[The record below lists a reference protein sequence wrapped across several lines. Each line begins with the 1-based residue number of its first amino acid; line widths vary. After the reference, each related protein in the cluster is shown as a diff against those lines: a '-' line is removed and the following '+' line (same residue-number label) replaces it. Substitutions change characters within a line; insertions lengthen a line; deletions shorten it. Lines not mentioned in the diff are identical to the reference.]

1 MRIGEAA
8 RACGI
13 SPKMIRY
20 YERAGLIPAPTRSV
34 SGHRVYAEDEVRTL
48 RFVHRARLLGFSVA
62 DTAMLLRLWRDEA
75 RASAGVKDLALRR
88 ATDMERRAAAL
99 ANAAASLRDLAGT
112 CPGDERPECPLL
124 DALAVD
130 PARPGGGSAPAP
142 STRVEAD
149 STK

>member
-20 YERAGLIPAPTRSV
+20 YERAGLIRSPTRSA

-48 RFVHRARLLGFSVA
+48 RFVHRARILGFSVA
-62 DTAMLLRLWRDEA
+62 DTAVLLRLWRYEE
-75 RASAGVKDLALRR
+75 RASAGVKDLAIRR

-99 ANAAASLRDLAGT
+99 ADAAASLRDLAET
-112 CPGDERPECPLL
+112 CPGDDRPECPLL
-124 DALAVD
+124 DALARE
-130 PARPGGGSAPAP
+130 PARPGEGPAPAP
-142 STRVEAD
+142 SARIEAGPAR
-149 STK
+149 

>member
-20 YERAGLIPAPTRSV
+20 YERAGLIRSPTRSA

-48 RFVHRARLLGFSVA
+48 RFVHRARILGFSVA
-62 DTAMLLRLWRDEA
+62 DTAVLLRLWRDEE
-75 RASAGVKDLALRR
+75 RASAGVKDLAIRR

-99 ANAAASLRDLAGT
+99 ADAAASLRDLAET
-112 CPGDERPECPLL
+112 CPGDDRPESPLL
-124 DALAVD
+124 DALARE
-130 PARPGGGSAPAP
+130 PARPGEGPAPAP
-142 STRVEAD
+142 SARIEAGPAR
-149 STK
+149 

>member
-20 YERAGLIPAPTRSV
+20 YERTGLIPSPTRSV
-34 SGHRVYAEDEVRTL
+34 SGHRVYAEEEVRTL

-62 DTAMLLRLWRDEA
+62 DTATLLRLWRDEA

-88 ATDMERRAAAL
+88 ATDLERRAAAL
-99 ANAAASLRDLAGT
+99 ADAAASLRGLAGI
-112 CPGDERPECPLL
+112 CPGDDRPECPLL
-124 DALAVD
+124 DALARE
-130 PARPGGGSAPAP
+130 PARAGGGPTSARPA
-142 STRVEAD
+142 RIEAGP
-149 STK
+149 TE

>member
-20 YERAGLIPAPTRSV
+20 YERAGLIPAPTRSM
-34 SGHRVYAEDEVRTL
+34 SGHRVYTEDEVRTL

-62 DTAMLLRLWRDEA
+62 DTAMLLRLWHDEA
-75 RASAGVKDLALRR
+75 RASAGVKDLAIRR

-99 ANAAASLRDLAGT
+99 ADAAASLRDLAGT
-112 CPGDERPECPLL
+112 CPGDDGPECPLI
-124 DALAVD
+124 DALARE
-130 PARPGGGSAPAP
+130 PGRPGSGSAPAP
-142 STRVEAD
+142 STRIGARQ
-149 STK
+149 TK

>member
-99 ANAAASLRDLAGT
+99 ADAAASLRDLAGT

-124 DALAVD
+124 DALAHD
-130 PARPGGGSAPAP
+130 PARTGGGSAPAP
-142 STRVEAD
+142 STGAAAGP
-149 STK
+149 TK

>member
-1 MRIGEAA
+1 
-8 RACGI
+8 
-13 SPKMIRY
+13 MIRY

-75 RASAGVKDLALRR
+75 RASAGVKDLAIRR

-99 ANAAASLRDLAGT
+99 AEAAASLRDLAGT

-124 DALAVD
+124 DALARD
-130 PARPGGGSAPAP
+130 PARPGGGPAPAP
-142 STRVEAD
+142 STRVEAG